1 MALVSRACCTAPANV
16 AHVHI
21 RHTHCVVSTCTGA
34 LHKLCGA
41 LHTLYGTHCMVQ
53 NTESNQTRDPARLAN
68 EPRRSDS
75 KCSKCSD
82 SLRPGIKDLHAP
94 PLWEVP
100 RREVRVMREDTLLHV
115 SRRTEDT
122 LKIHLCEDTRPGPN
136 EEVYLHTKIHLGP
149 NEDVYLHTKIHRGPN
164 EVCILKIHRRKC
176 IMLYL

>member
-1 MALVSRACCTAPANV
+1 MYRVLVSSPSLTRFFTFLPTHICGGAQFLRSLESADSFCPVHRLSQSHNTHTTTA
-16 AHVHI
+16 
-21 RHTHCVVSTCTGA
+21 R
-34 LHKLCGA
+34 
-41 LHTLYGTHCMVQ
+41 
-53 NTESNQTRDPARLAN
+53 
-68 EPRRSDS
+68 
-75 KCSKCSD
+75 
-82 SLRPGIKDLHAP
+82 AP